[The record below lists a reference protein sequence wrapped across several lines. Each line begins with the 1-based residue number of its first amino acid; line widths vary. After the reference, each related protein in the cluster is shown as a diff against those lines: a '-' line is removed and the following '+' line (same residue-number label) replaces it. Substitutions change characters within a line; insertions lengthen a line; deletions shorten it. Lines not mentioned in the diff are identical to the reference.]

1 MKIAALLLLL
11 VSSPALALSLGEGH
25 ILNHVGEPFVARV
38 DLPGTFDPSVKFY
51 PVKTAECRASLVGKT
66 VNDCESLYD
75 GALSLTTWRRSD
87 GEYALKLVGTR
98 ADEMFYRVILKAV
111 SAKGGVT
118 YKSYDFLPEFKAE
131 ALVVTDGSA
140 LEVLVDS
147 GSSAGKL
154 GLVMTPTEEPA
165 AVVQGKLAK
174 PDKVMKPNVP
184 KQHKAKLPRT
194 APLADVQ
201 PSVNK
206 VSESRLVINKSLEFS
221 DDIHALKNENVAIE
235 AQIAL
240 LEKQIGLLKEVVR
253 LKEQTGA
260 SGVGEAVV
268 VKPAAPTPVIKPV
281 VLPVQAPVQSG
292 EFSWLTGLLLAVA
305 LGLLA
310 VIGVLYTR
318 LKRMNSPVLLET
330 ATAVPSAT
338 LNEMKS
344 LDLTGVFVRPK
355 W

>member
-1 MKIAALLLLL
+1 MRVATIFLLLAA
-11 VSSPALALSLGEGH
+11 SPALALSLGEGH
-25 ILNHVGEPFVARV
+25 ILNRVGEPFVARI

-51 PVKTAECRASLVGKT
+51 PVSMAECRASLIGKT
-66 VNDCESLYD
+66 VNDCESLYE

-87 GEYALKLVGTR
+87 GEYALKLAGAR

-131 ALVVTDGSA
+131 TLAEDGSA

-147 GSSAGKL
+147 AASAGKL
-154 GLVMTPTEEPA
+154 GLVTTPAGTDA
-165 AVVQGKLAK
+165 LTQVKSGKASVKPVAK
-174 PDKVMKPNVP
+174 PHKVKTPR
-184 KQHKAKLPRT
+184 AAPRT
-194 APLADVQ
+194 DAPNA
-201 PSVNK
+201 VNK
-206 VSESRLVINKSLEFS
+206 TVASRLVINKSLEFS

-240 LEKQIGLLKEVVR
+240 LEKQIYLLKEVVR

-260 SGVGEAVV
+260 SAVGEVAVV
-268 VKPAAPTPVIKPV
+268 ADKPHGPVSKPP
-281 VLPVQAPVQSG
+281 VLPVQAPVQSSEAG
-292 EFSWLTGLLLAVA
+292 WLTWLLLAVA
-305 LGLLA
+305 LGLLG
-310 VIGVLYTR
+310 VIGVLYIR
-318 LKRMNSPVLLET
+318 LKKQGRAAPLEDI
-330 ATAVPSAT
+330 AVVPAAT

-344 LDLTGVFVRPK
+344 LDLTGVFVKPK